1 VASIGSDTV
10 TLWIHTNKSLFMS
23 SLLDR
28 GFVVDRAVFIP
39 SIVFLLSTVG
49 VVLAFPE
56 ASDAAFGA
64 MQGAIVENASWFYGL
79 VMAILLVTSVVL
91 AFSRVGNIRLGP
103 DNSSPDYSLFSWLS
117 MLFAAGV
124 GIGLMF
130 YGVSEPV
137 VHFLNPPVGE
147 GLAPGGENQAI
158 NLTML
163 HWGFNAWSVYALMA
177 LVLAYFSF
185 RRGLPLTLRSAFYP
199 ILGDRIYGPIGAAID
214 VFAIVCTTFG
224 ISTSL
229 GLGVEQL
236 STGLNYLFNVPESGG
251 IKLAIT
257 IAIMAMAAVSVALG
271 LDTGIKRLSEI
282 NSFLAIGLLC
292 FVLLAGPTALILGGT
307 LENFGFY
314 VANLMTTSTNLFTY
328 QETEWLGGWTI
339 FYWGWWISWAP
350 FVGIFIA
357 RISRGR
363 TIREFLIG
371 VMLAP
376 TLFVVLWMDVFGGS
390 AIDLIHA
397 GETAFGEAVA
407 NNQPLGLFLF
417 LDYLP
422 GTFYLSLLS
431 LVMIVIFFVTSAD
444 SGALVLNMMAS
455 GGTDETPVVQRVFWT
470 AIIAAISATLLIN
483 GGLPA
488 LQTATIA
495 SALPFSLILLG
506 ALWGLQRSLQ
516 SDLQASFGSAP
527 ASFDTDTDVDWQSRL
542 GSLLRTPSDNSVLT
556 FQRETVFPALSA
568 FASELN
574 KNGVIADVMNR
585 IDTDGSVVLST
596 EKSDESVF
604 TYAVRPAPLGV
615 DIPTEGRGD
624 EVSLPVAG
632 STSATEVHLTSGS
645 AGYCLWGLTEAQ
657 VIADVLAQFEQHRR
671 T

>member
-1 VASIGSDTV
+1 MLNLS
-10 TLWIHTNKSLFMS
+10 
-23 SLLDR
+23 DR
-28 GFVVDRAVFIP
+28 GFVVDKAVFTP

-49 VVLAFPE
+49 IVLAFPD
-56 ASDAAFGA
+56 ASGSAFGA
-64 MQGAIVENASWFYGL
+64 LEATIVENASWFYGI
-79 VMAILLVTSVVL
+79 VMAILLVASVVL

-137 VHFLNPPVGE
+137 VHYLRPPVGE
-147 GLAPGGENQAI
+147 GAAMGGENQAV

-163 HWGFNAWSVYALMA
+163 HWGFNAWSVYGLMA

-199 ILGDRIYGPIGAAID
+199 ILGDRIYGPWGAAID

-236 STGLNYLFNVPESGG
+236 STGLNYLFGVPESGG
-251 IKLAIT
+251 LKLAIT
-257 IAIMAMAAVSVALG
+257 VVIMAMAAVSVALG
-271 LDTGIKRLSEI
+271 LDSGIKRLSEI
-282 NSFLAIGLLC
+282 NSFLAIALLC
-292 FVLLAGPTALILGGT
+292 FVLLIGPTALILGGT

-314 VANLMTTSTNLFTY
+314 VANLITTSTNLFTY
-328 QETEWLGGWTI
+328 SDTEWLGGWTI

-376 TLFVVLWMDVFGGS
+376 TLFVVLWMNVFGGS
-390 AIDLIHA
+390 AIELIHA
-397 GETAFGEAVA
+397 GEVAFGDAVA
-407 NNQPLGLFLF
+407 NDQPLGLFLF

-444 SGALVLNMMAS
+444 SGALVLNMIAS
-455 GGTDETPVVQRVFWT
+455 GGVDETPVFQRVLWT
-470 AIIAAISATLLIN
+470 GIIAAISATLLIT
-483 GGLPA
+483 GGLGA

-516 SDLQASFGSAP
+516 SDLQTSFGKAST
-527 ASFDTDTDVDWQSRL
+527 SFDTDAGVDWQSRL
-542 GSLLRTPSDNSVLT
+542 GALLTTPSDNTVVT
-556 FQRETVFPALSA
+556 FQRETVLPALSA
-568 FASELN
+568 FAAELN
-574 KNGVIADVMNR
+574 KNGVAATVTDLIGTEGSIALTAGV
-585 IDTDGSVVLST
+585 TEESGFSYSVRL
-596 EKSDESVF
+596 
-604 TYAVRPAPLGV
+604 APQGV
-615 DIPTEGRGD
+615 DASAETGGD
-624 EVSLPVAG
+624 EVVLPVEG
-632 STSATEVHLTSGS
+632 STSVTEVHLASGS

>member
-1 VASIGSDTV
+1 
-10 TLWIHTNKSLFMS
+10 MS

-137 VHFLNPPVGE
+137 VHFLNPPVGK

>member
-1 VASIGSDTV
+1 
-10 TLWIHTNKSLFMS
+10 MS

-137 VHFLNPPVGE
+137 VHFLNPPVGK

-542 GSLLRTPSDNSVLT
+542 GSLLRTPSDNSILT

-574 KNGVIADVMNR
+574 KNGVIADVINR
-585 IDTDGSVVLST
+585 IDTDGSVALST

-604 TYAVRPAPLGV
+604 TYAVRLAPLGV
-615 DIPTEGRGD
+615 DTPTESRGD
-624 EVSLPVAG
+624 EVALPVAG

>member
-1 VASIGSDTV
+1 MLNLS
-10 TLWIHTNKSLFMS
+10 
-23 SLLDR
+23 DR

-39 SIVFLLSTVG
+39 SIAFLLSTVG
-49 VVLAFPE
+49 IVLLFPD
-56 ASDAAFGA
+56 ASGSAFGMLQA
-64 MQGAIVENASWFYGL
+64 AIVENASWFYGI
-79 VMAILLVTSVVL
+79 VMAILLVASVVL

-130 YGVSEPV
+130 YGVAEPV
-137 VHFLNPPVGE
+137 VHYLRPPVGE
-147 GLAPGGENQAI
+147 GTVVGGENQAV

-185 RRGLPLTLRSAFYP
+185 RRGLPLTLRSAFFP
-199 ILGDRIYGPIGAAID
+199 ILGDRIYGPWGAAID

-236 STGLNYLFNVPESGG
+236 STGLNYLFGVPESGG
-251 IKLAIT
+251 LKLAIT

-271 LDTGIKRLSEI
+271 LDSGIKRLSEI
-282 NSFLAIGLLC
+282 NSFLAIALLC
-292 FVLLAGPTALILGGT
+292 FVLLIGPTALILGGT
-307 LENFGFY
+307 LENFGYY
-314 VANLMTTSTNLFTY
+314 VANLITTSTNLFTY
-328 QETEWLGGWTI
+328 EDTEWLGGWTI

-371 VMLAP
+371 VMVAP
-376 TLFVVLWMDVFGGS
+376 TLFVVLWMNVFGGS
-390 AIDLIHA
+390 AIELIHS
-397 GETAFGEAVA
+397 GELAFGEAVA
-407 NNQPLGLFLF
+407 NDQPLGLFLF

-455 GGTDETPVVQRVFWT
+455 GGVDETPVFQRVLWT
-470 AIIAAISATLLIN
+470 GIIAAISATLLITC
-483 GGLPA
+483 GLGA
-488 LQTATIA
+488 LQSATIA

-516 SDLQASFGSAP
+516 SDLQSSFGKAST
-527 ASFDTDTDVDWQSRL
+527 SFDTDAGVDWQSRL
-542 GSLLRTPSDNSVLT
+542 GALLTAPSDNTVIT
-556 FQRETVFPALSA
+556 FQRETVLPALSA
-568 FASELN
+568 FAAELN
-574 KNGVIADVMNR
+574 KNGLAATVTDLIG
-585 IDTDGSVVLST
+585 TDGSIALSAGVT
-596 EKSDESVF
+596 EESGF
-604 TYAVRPAPLGV
+604 SYAVRLAPQGVEASAETGV
-615 DIPTEGRGD
+615 D
-624 EVSLPVAG
+624 EVVLPVEG
-632 STSATEVHLTSGS
+632 STSVTEVHLASGS
-645 AGYCLWGLTEAQ
+645 AGYCLWGLTQTQ

>member
-1 VASIGSDTV
+1 MLNMFSRS
-10 TLWIHTNKSLFMS
+10 
-23 SLLDR
+23 
-28 GFVVDRAVFIP
+28 FVVDKAVFIP

-49 VVLAFPE
+49 IVLLFPD

-64 MQGAIVENASWFYGL
+64 MQAAIVEHASWYYGL
-79 VMAILLVTSVVL
+79 VMAILLITSGVL
-91 AFSRVGNIRLGP
+91 AFSRVGSIRLGP

-130 YGVSEPV
+130 YGVAEPV
-137 VHFLNPPVGE
+137 VHYLRPPIGD
-147 GLAPGGENQAI
+147 GTAIGAENQAV

-185 RRGLPLTLRSAFYP
+185 RRGLPLTLRSAFFP
-199 ILGDRIYGPIGAAID
+199 IVGDRIYGPFGAAID

-236 STGLNYLFNVPESGG
+236 STGLYYLFDVPESGG
-251 IKLAIT
+251 MKLAIT
-257 IAIMAMAAVSVALG
+257 IAIMSMAAVSVALG

-282 NSFLAIGLLC
+282 NSFLAIALLC
-292 FVLLAGPTALILGGT
+292 FVLLMGPTALILGGT

-314 VANLMTTSTNLFTY
+314 VANLITTSTNLFTY
-328 QETEWLGGWTI
+328 EDTEWLGGWTI

-371 VMLAP
+371 VMVAP
-376 TLFVVLWMDVFGGS
+376 TLFVVLWMNVFGGS
-390 AIDLIHA
+390 AIELIHA

-407 NNQPLGLFLF
+407 NDQPLGLFLF

-455 GGTDETPVVQRVFWT
+455 GGVDETPVFQRVLW
-470 AIIAAISATLLIN
+470 AGIIAAISATLLIT
-483 GGLPA
+483 GGLGA

-495 SALPFSLILLG
+495 SALPFSVILLG
-506 ALWGLQRSLQ
+506 ALWGLQRSLRSDMQ
-516 SDLQASFGSAP
+516 SSFGKAP
-527 ASFDTDTDVDWQSRL
+527 PSFDTDADIDWQSRL
-542 GSLLRTPSDNSVLT
+542 GALLEAPSDNTVVK
-556 FQRETVFPALSA
+556 FQRETVLPALSA
-568 FASELN
+568 FASELG
-574 KNGVIADVMNR
+574 KNGVSAEVVDH
-585 IDTDGSVVLST
+585 IDGDGSVVLSAVGT
-596 EKSDESVF
+596 EEAEGDEESAF
-604 TYAVRPAPLGV
+604 TYTVKLAPQSV
-615 DIPTEGRGD
+615 DASTETNGD
-624 EVSLPVAG
+624 EVSLPVEG
-632 STSATEVHLTSGS
+632 STSVTEVHLNSGS

>member
-1 VASIGSDTV
+1 
-10 TLWIHTNKSLFMS
+10 MS
-23 SLLDR
+23 SLSDR
-28 GFVVDRAVFIP
+28 GFVVDRAVFLP

-49 VVLAFPE
+49 VVLLFPD
-56 ASDAAFGA
+56 ASTSAFGA
-64 MQGAIVENASWFYGL
+64 LQAAIVENASWFYGL
-79 VMAILLVTSVVL
+79 VMAILLITSGVL

-130 YGVSEPV
+130 YGVAEPV
-137 VHFLNPPVGE
+137 VHYLRPPVGA
-147 GLAPGGENQAI
+147 GAAVGGENQAV

-199 ILGDRIYGPIGAAID
+199 ILGDRIYGPLGAAID

-236 STGLNYLFNVPESGG
+236 STGLNYLFDVPESGG
-251 IKLAIT
+251 LKLGIT
-257 IAIMAMAAVSVALG
+257 VAIMAMAAVSVALG
-271 LDTGIKRLSEI
+271 LDSGIKRLSEI
-282 NSFLAIGLLC
+282 NSFLAIALLC
-292 FVLLAGPTALILGGT
+292 FVLLIGPTALILGGT

-314 VANLMTTSTNLFTY
+314 VANLITTSTNLFTY
-328 QETEWLGGWTI
+328 QDTEWLGGWTI

-371 VMLAP
+371 VMVVP
-376 TLFVVLWMDVFGGS
+376 TLFVVLWMNVFGGS
-390 AIDLIHA
+390 AIELIHA

-407 NNQPLGLFLF
+407 NDQPLGLFLF

-455 GGTDETPVVQRVFWT
+455 GGIDETPVFQRVLW
-470 AIIAAISATLLIN
+470 AGIIAAISATLLIN
-483 GGLPA
+483 GGLGA

-516 SDLQASFGSAP
+516 SDMQSSFGKAP
-527 ASFDTDTDVDWQSRL
+527 TSFDTDADVDWQSRL
-542 GSLLRTPSDNSVLT
+542 GALLKTPSDNTVVQ
-556 FQRETVFPALSA
+556 FQRDTVLPALSA
-568 FASELN
+568 FASELS
-574 KNGVIADVMNR
+574 KNGVPAEV
-585 IDTDGSVVLST
+585 IDNTGSDGSVVLST
-596 EKSDESVF
+596 ACDEESVF
-604 TYAVRPAPLGV
+604 TYTVRLAPQSADASTDTVG
-615 DIPTEGRGD
+615 E
-624 EVSLPVAG
+624 EVSLPVEG
-632 STSATEVHLTSGS
+632 STSVTEVHLASGS
-645 AGYCLWGLTEAQ
+645 AGYCLWGLTETQ
-657 VIADVLAQFEQHRR
+657 VIADVLSQFEQHRR

>member
-1 VASIGSDTV
+1 MLNLS
-10 TLWIHTNKSLFMS
+10 
-23 SLLDR
+23 DR
-28 GFVVDRAVFIP
+28 GFVVDKAVFTP

-49 VVLAFPE
+49 IVLAFPD
-56 ASDAAFGA
+56 ASGSAFGA
-64 MQGAIVENASWFYGL
+64 LQATIVENASWFYGI
-79 VMAILLVTSVVL
+79 VMAILLVASVVL

-137 VHFLNPPVGE
+137 VHYLRPPVGE
-147 GLAPGGENQAI
+147 GAAMGGENQAV

-163 HWGFNAWSVYALMA
+163 HWGFNAWSVYGLMA

-199 ILGDRIYGPIGAAID
+199 MLGDRIYGPWGAAID

-236 STGLNYLFNVPESGG
+236 STGLNYLFGVPESGG
-251 IKLAIT
+251 LKLAIT
-257 IAIMAMAAVSVALG
+257 VAIMAMAAVSVALG
-271 LDTGIKRLSEI
+271 LDSGIKRLSEI
-282 NSFLAIGLLC
+282 NSFLAIALLC
-292 FVLLAGPTALILGGT
+292 FVLLIGPTALILGGT

-314 VANLMTTSTNLFTY
+314 VANLITTSTNLFTY
-328 QETEWLGGWTI
+328 SDTEWLGGWTI

-376 TLFVVLWMDVFGGS
+376 TLFVVLWMNVFGGS
-390 AIDLIHA
+390 AIELIHA
-397 GETAFGEAVA
+397 GEVAFGDAVA
-407 NNQPLGLFLF
+407 NDQPLGLFLF

-444 SGALVLNMMAS
+444 SGALVLNMIAS
-455 GGTDETPVVQRVFWT
+455 GGVDETPVFQRVLWT
-470 AIIAAISATLLIN
+470 GIIAAISATLLIT
-483 GGLPA
+483 GGLGA

-506 ALWGLQRSLQ
+506 ALWGLRRSLQ
-516 SDLQASFGSAP
+516 SDLQTSFGKAST
-527 ASFDTDTDVDWQSRL
+527 SFDTDAGVDWQSRL
-542 GSLLRTPSDNSVLT
+542 GALLTTPSDNTVVT
-556 FQRETVFPALSA
+556 FQRETVLPALSA
-568 FASELN
+568 FAAELN
-574 KNGVIADVMNR
+574 KNGVAATVTDFIG
-585 IDTDGSVVLST
+585 TDGSIALTAGVT
-596 EKSDESVF
+596 EESGF
-604 TYAVRPAPLGV
+604 SYSVRLAPQGV
-615 DIPTEGRGD
+615 DASAETGGD
-624 EVSLPVAG
+624 EVVLPVEG
-632 STSATEVHLTSGS
+632 STSVTEVHLASGS

>member
-1 VASIGSDTV
+1 MLNFS
-10 TLWIHTNKSLFMS
+10 
-23 SLLDR
+23 DR
-28 GFVVDRAVFIP
+28 GFVVDRTVFIP
-39 SIVFLLSTVG
+39 SIAFLLSTVAI
-49 VVLAFPE
+49 VLGFPD
-56 ASDAAFGA
+56 ASSRALGILQA
-64 MQGAIVENASWFYGL
+64 AIVENASWFYGI
-79 VMAILLVTSVVL
+79 VMAVLLVASVAL
-91 AFSRVGNIRLGP
+91 AFSRVGRIRLGP
-103 DNSSPDYSLFSWLS
+103 DNSAPDYSLFSWLS

-130 YGVSEPV
+130 YGVAEPV
-137 VHFLNPPVGE
+137 VHYLKPPVGE
-147 GLAPGGENQAI
+147 GAATGGENQAI

-199 ILGDRIYGPIGAAID
+199 ILGDRIYGPLGAAID

-224 ISTSL
+224 ISASL

-236 STGLNYLFNVPESGG
+236 STGLNHLFGVPESGV
-251 IKLAIT
+251 IKIAIT
-257 IAIMAMAAVSVALG
+257 VAIMAMAAVSVALG
-271 LDTGIKRLSEI
+271 LDSGIKRLSEF
-282 NSFLAIGLLC
+282 NSFLAIALLC

-307 LENFGFY
+307 LENFGYYF
-314 VANLMTTSTNLFTY
+314 ANLITTSTNLFTY
-328 QETEWLGGWTI
+328 EDTEWLGGWTI

-376 TLFVVLWMDVFGGS
+376 TLFVVLWMNVFGGS
-390 AIDLIHA
+390 AIELIHA
-397 GETAFGEAVA
+397 GESVFGDAVVD
-407 NNQPLGLFLF
+407 NQPLGLFLF

-431 LVMIVIFFVTSAD
+431 LIMIVIFFVTSAD

-455 GGTDETPVVQRVFWT
+455 GGVDDSPIFQRVLWT
-470 AIIAAISATLLIN
+470 GIIAAISATLLIT
-483 GGLPA
+483 GGLQA

-516 SDLQASFGSAP
+516 SDMQSSFVKAST
-527 ASFDTDTDVDWQSRL
+527 SFDTDVDVDWQSRL
-542 GSLLRTPSDNSVLT
+542 GSLLIAPSDEAVFA
-556 FQRETVFPALSA
+556 FQSETVLPALSA
-568 FASELN
+568 FASELS
-574 KNGVIADVMNR
+574 KNGVAAAVTNN
-585 IDTDGSVVLST
+585 IDTDGSIALT
-596 EKSDESVF
+596 AEAEDESGF
-604 TYAVRPAPLGV
+604 TYAVKLSPQGGRAPSE
-615 DIPTEGRGD
+615 TRAD
-624 EVSLPVAG
+624 EVLLPVEG
-632 STSATEVHLTSGS
+632 STSVTEVHLSSGS

-657 VIADVLAQFEQHRR
+657 VIADVLAQFELYRR